1 VLRTLSDALRPQ
13 ALLEFELPAAPQR
26 IEELAAPQSGGEAMR
41 VHAPAGDMLL
51 LLSTDGPLTL
61 AFEATLFELL
71 AGARYPAAKPR
82 RTRTGSLLAQLH
94 GPTGPA
100 AATCYVWPPGD
111 PVRPEGASE
120 PQQLEAGRLLAR
132 LHLLGSAHPASVPDP
147 LDGAQLAAR
156 LPAGGPGE
164 ELRDVLQPGLPGLPA
179 GAVHGCFGPSQL
191 LFAGERATAVL
202 PSGISCSAPL
212 VVDLAHAL
220 CAWALPLPR
229 PQLGVRAIVS
239 GYQALRRLAGEE
251 RDALYPALRFAAARA
266 GALLLLSGRVALAL
280 AALRACEALGEAD
293 VRAAAG

>member
-26 IEELAAPQSGGEAMR
+26 IEELAAPQAGGEAVR
-41 VHAPAGDMLL
+41 VHAPAGGMLL

-82 RTRTGSLLAQLH
+82 RTRTGSLLAQLP
-94 GPTGPA
+94 GPPAPA
-100 AATCYVWPPGD
+100 AATCYTWPSGD
-111 PVRPEGASE
+111 AVRPEDASFA
-120 PQQLEAGRLLAR
+120 QHLEAGRLLAR
-132 LHLLGSAHPASVPDP
+132 LHLLGATHPASVADP

-156 LPAGGPGE
+156 LPAGEPGE

-179 GAVHGCFGPSQL
+179 GAVHGSFGPSHV
-191 LFAGERATAVL
+191 LFAGERATAVM
-202 PSGISCSAPL
+202 PSGVSCSAPL
-212 VVDLAHAL
+212 VVDLANAL
-220 CAWALPLPR
+220 CAWALPLSR
-229 PQLGVRAIVS
+229 PQPAMRAIVS
-239 GYQALRRLAGEE
+239 GYQSLRRLPGEE

-266 GALLLLSGRVALAL
+266 GALLLLSGQVAQAL
-280 AALRACEALGEAD
+280 AALRGCEALGEPD

>member
-1 VLRTLSDALRPQ
+1 MLRTLSDALRPQ

-26 IEELAAPQSGGEAMR
+26 IDELAALQPGGEAVR
-41 VHAPAGDMLL
+41 VHSPAGDMLL
-51 LLSTDGPLTL
+51 LLSADGPLTL
-61 AFEATLFELL
+61 AFETTLFELL

-100 AATCYVWPPGD
+100 AATCYTWPSGD
-111 PVRPEGASE
+111 AVRPEDASFA
-120 PQQLEAGRLLAR
+120 QHLEAGRLLAR
-132 LHLLGSAHPASVPDP
+132 LHLLGATHPASVADP

-156 LPAGGPGE
+156 LPAGEPGE

-179 GAVHGCFGPSQL
+179 GAVHGSFGPSHV
-191 LFAGERATAVL
+191 LFAGERATTVL
-202 PSGISCSAPL
+202 PSGVSCSAPL

-220 CAWALPLPR
+220 CAWALPLSR
-229 PQLGVRAIVS
+229 PQPAMRAIVS
-239 GYQALRRLAGEE
+239 GYQSLRRLPGEE

-266 GALLLLSGRVALAL
+266 GALLLLSGQVAQAL
-280 AALRACEALGEAD
+280 AALRGCEALGEPD

>member
-1 VLRTLSDALRPQ
+1 MLRTLSDALRPQ

-26 IEELAAPQSGGEAMR
+26 IEELAAPRPGGEAVR
-41 VHAPAGDMLL
+41 VHAPAGGMLL

-100 AATCYVWPPGD
+100 AATCYTWPSGD
-111 PVRPEGASE
+111 AVRPEDASFA
-120 PQQLEAGRLLAR
+120 QHLEAGRLLAR
-132 LHLLGSAHPASVPDP
+132 LHLLGATHPASVADP

-156 LPAGGPGE
+156 LPAGEPGE

-179 GAVHGCFGPSQL
+179 GAVHGSFGPSHV
-191 LFAGERATAVL
+191 LFAGERATAVM
-202 PSGISCSAPL
+202 PSGVSCSAPL
-212 VVDLAHAL
+212 VVDLANAL
-220 CAWALPLPR
+220 CAWALPLSR
-229 PQLGVRAIVS
+229 PQPAMRAIVS
-239 GYQALRRLAGEE
+239 GYQSLRRLPGEE

-266 GALLLLSGRVALAL
+266 GALLLLSGQVAQAL
-280 AALRACEALGEAD
+280 AALRGCEALGEPD